1 MDIIREVIIMTEKA
15 QRAKD
20 GEKIKADLLDEK
32 KLKTILKRFLGSKSA
47 DPEITKYYRIENGI
61 HYMATTLGSAV
72 SIYFKNKHDGTFTSG
87 TGQSFFRKPLPN
99 DKHEDVQAIAEL
111 EEIAE
116 GKKKIK
122 VPTGNYYDYP
132 DIAGIFDKFDLKEF
146 QEVEIPIDD
155 VDQFIAVHEAMEKA
169 AKVGG
174 IYNTAVISITGT
186 FIGIEL
192 YDSPLEFSWSYDYE
206 QAGDLDFCIAN
217 YYYDFSNMVA
227 IFKSLK
233 DLKPDRIK
241 MYVKDKN
248 TPILFI
254 GETVE
259 YNFNFAIQRKLVR

>member
-32 KLKTILKRFLGSKSA
+32 KLKTILKRFLGSKAA

-99 DKHEDVQAIAEL
+99 DKFEDVQAIAEL

-122 VPTGNYYDYP
+122 VPTGNYHEYP
-132 DIAGIFDKFDLKEF
+132 DISGMFNSYNLNEF
-146 QEVEIPIDD
+146 FEVTIPLEDA
-155 VDQFIAVHEAMEKA
+155 DQFIAVHEAMEKA
-169 AKVGG
+169 SNVGG
-174 IYNTAVISITGT
+174 NYNTAEIVVMSAERILIT
-186 FIGIEL
+186 L
-192 YDSPLEFSWSYDYE
+192 YDSPVKFDW
-206 QAGDLDFCIAN
+206 N
-217 YYYDFSNMVA
+217 YSFGESDKSFLLRNYHYDFSLMVS

-241 MYVKDKN
+241 MYVKDN
-248 TPILFI
+248 QTPILFV